1 MAVKQTAEEEARWHW
16 RDSMRPARFF
26 GLDARAGVPY
36 FFLIFSG
43 GFFVKMLIFTFF
55 VTMIFRLME
64 KKGYTFPAALRAL
77 RLWLS
82 GSDRNG
88 WVSLRYRK
96 MIDYG

>member
-1 MAVKQTAEEEARWHW
+1 MANPQVEAEEAVWHW
-16 RDSMRPARFF
+16 RDTMRVVRFF
-26 GLDARAGVPY
+26 GLDARAGLPY

-43 GFFVKMLIFTFF
+43 GFLVKMLTFTFL

-82 GSDRNG
+82 GSDKRG

-96 MIDYG
+96 MRDFG